1 MASLS
6 ADPAAE
12 SAIRQLLD
20 DEVNAWNSGDAVAF
34 SKGFAADGTFTNIV
48 GQFMVGYEGF
58 LRQHE
63 FVFRT
68 LFMGTSLQQEITALQ
83 FAEPDVAIVETLT
96 AVTGLTQP
104 PPGALFDAA
113 GSLRT
118 RLLQVLVRRGDHW
131 EIVAYHN
138 VAVNPNVPTPA
149 R

>member
-1 MASLS
+1 MASHS

-12 SAIRQLLD
+12 SEIRQLLD

-34 SKGFAADGTFTNIV
+34 SKYFAADGTFTNIV
-48 GQFMVGYEGF
+48 GQFMVGHEGF

-68 LFMGTSLQQEITALQ
+68 LFTGTSLQQEVTALQ
-83 FAEPDVAIVETLT
+83 LVNSNVAIVETLT
-96 AVTGLTQP
+96 SVAGLTQP
-104 PPGALFDAA
+104 PPGALFDSA

-118 RLLQVLVRRGDHW
+118 RLLQVLVRRDDHW